1 MAQRLFRKR
10 ERLHKWREFLNVM
23 NCGQNRRVGS
33 YFTVFWMARSCGVGR
48 LGVVASKKIGGAA
61 VRNACKRR
69 IREIYRCNKDKI
81 KPAMDIVVV
90 SGKGM
95 INLPFSALERKITGI
110 IQS

>member
-1 MAQRLFRKR
+1 MARRFFEKR
-10 ERLHKWREFLNVM
+10 ERLLKWGEFQNVM
-23 NCGQNRRVGS
+23 NCGRNRRVGS
-33 YFTVFWMARSCGVGR
+33 YFTIFWMTRSCGVGR
-48 LGVVASKKIGGAA
+48 LGVIASKKIGGAV
-61 VRNACKRR
+61 VRNTCKRR
-69 IREIYRCNKDKI
+69 VREIYRCDKDKI

>member
-1 MAQRLFRKR
+1 
-10 ERLHKWREFLNVM
+10 M
-23 NCGQNRRVGS
+23 NCGQSRRVGS
-33 YFTVFWMARSCGVGR
+33 YFTVFWMPPSCGLGR

-81 KPAMDIVVV
+81 KPAMDIVVI

-95 INLPFSALERKITGI
+95 VDLPFSALERKIIGI
-110 IQS
+110 FQA